1 MAASAA
7 SANENQWRC
16 ENNAKW
22 QRQHGVAKAAI
33 NNISIKYEKHQWRNG
48 GAKMATQ

>member
-7 SANENQWRC
+7 SANENNGAVKIMR
-16 ENNAKW
+16 NGSGSMAW
-22 QRQHGVAKAAI
+22 QAAI

-48 GAKMATQ
+48 SAKMAK